1 MRMMRAAR
9 RSLEVGMV
17 VTRLAHE
24 VRTAVLLSLSL
35 SRTTVIRGR
44 WGCLGSVVAGRE
56 GAQEWVS
63 EESTNGSLPE
73 TTFVSCCRTRP

>member
-24 VRTAVLLSLSL
+24 VRTAVFLSLSW

-44 WGCLGSVVAGRE
+44 WGCFGSVVAGRE
-56 GAQEWVS
+56 GVRARK
-63 EESTNGSLPE
+63 NG
-73 TTFVSCCRTRP
+73 